1 MSDQR
6 KVAIMGSGS
15 WATALAKLLLN
26 NLPQINWFIRSDE
39 TIDYFLKFRHNP
51 KYISD
56 IEFDVSRIHFLQFH

>member
-6 KVAIMGSGS
+6 KVAIIGSGS

-26 NLPQINWFIRSDE
+26 NLPQINWFVRSDE

-56 IEFDVSRIHFLQFH
+56 I